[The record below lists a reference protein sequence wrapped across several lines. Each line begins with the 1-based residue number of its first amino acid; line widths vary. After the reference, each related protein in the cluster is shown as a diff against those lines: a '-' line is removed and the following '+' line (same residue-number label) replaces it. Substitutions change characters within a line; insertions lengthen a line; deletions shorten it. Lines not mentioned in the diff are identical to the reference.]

1 MSTPTPTEM
10 PDAKEMAIVYAI
22 ASFAE
27 RVAEELICNGRP
39 QPSTFMGLCHALTE
53 WEIAFPQWTISE
65 RQDEIDP
72 GDLQHGAYGKRPNP
86 HGSHCPR
93 P

>member
-1 MSTPTPTEM
+1 MSTPTPAEM
-10 PDAKEMAIVYAI
+10 ADRKEMAIVYAI

-27 RVAEELICNGRP
+27 RVAEELISHGRP
-39 QPSTFMGLCHALTE
+39 QPATFMGLCHALTE
-53 WEIAFPQWTISE
+53 WEIAFPRWTISE

-72 GDLQHGAYGKRPNP
+72 GDRADGPYGKRPNP
-86 HGSHCPR
+86 DGSHVCR